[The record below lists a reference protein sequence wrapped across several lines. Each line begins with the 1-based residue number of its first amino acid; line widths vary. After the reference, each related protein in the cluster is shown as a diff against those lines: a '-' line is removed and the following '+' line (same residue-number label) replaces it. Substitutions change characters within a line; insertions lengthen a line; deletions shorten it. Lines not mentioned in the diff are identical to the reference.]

1 MYVNNHNSELD
12 DHWENIR
19 EAEKY
24 LTSVKHKTDSH
35 APENYSLSLLDMQAE
50 VDKLVERMVLLTD
63 EQSVEYEFFFWAF
76 QFTLAEARRME
87 VILDDAVDKAKLK

>member
-1 MYVNNHNSELD
+1 MITGRT
-12 DHWENIR
+12 WENIR

-24 LTSVKHKTDSH
+24 LTSVKHNTNSH
-35 APENYSLSLLDMQAE
+35 APENYSLSLLLDMQAE
-50 VDKLVERMVLLTD
+50 VDRLVERLVLLTD

-76 QFTLAEARRME
+76 QFTLAEARRMK